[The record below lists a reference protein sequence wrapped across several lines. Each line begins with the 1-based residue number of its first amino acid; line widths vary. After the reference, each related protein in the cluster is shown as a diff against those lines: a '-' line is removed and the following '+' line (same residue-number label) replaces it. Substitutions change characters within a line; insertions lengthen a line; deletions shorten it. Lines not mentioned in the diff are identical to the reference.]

1 MPDSIARSTT
11 SMSPARPSSSV
22 GVLPAALQSVPRA
35 RIFHVAEGEARP
47 AEQEHLHEP
56 VKRDRDLAEE
66 KGAEE
71 LRRDQDVVDD
81 EERERQR
88 RRGAEDVEEIRQR
101 GEAPLRAVELEE
113 PVDAGREDEEGR
125 QEQGQEMQLRVE
137 LRALEAHREGGDHG
151 HRRRHD
157 VMRDDERLLEVLPIH
172 QRAGAAAERAVSAPP
187 PPLSTR
193 PRRPLPTAFASRASG
208 PFALLPPCGGG
219 DGGASAP
226 TGQGGRPFHAGGAMP
241 PSPTLPRNGGE
252 GLSPCRCSSCKA
264 APGTG
269 APVRGEGLSQGRA

>member
-1 MPDSIARSTT
+1 MCPPRS
-11 SMSPARPSSSV
+11 R
-22 GVLPAALQSVPRA
+22 VLRERA
-35 RIFHVAEGEARP
+35 YLHVAEGEARP

-157 VMRDDERLLEVLPIH
+157 VMRDDERLLEVLPNSSKGRGRGGAGGIRPAPAFVNAAAAAAPDGIRVSR
-172 QRAGAAAERAVSAPP
+172 QRAFCTP
-187 PPLSTR
+187 PPLRGRGRRGVGADGAGRAPVPCGRRHAPLSNSPPQRGRGPVALPVLLLQGR
-193 PRRPLPTAFASRASG
+193 PRHGSAG
-208 PFALLPPCGGG
+208 PRRGTLA
-219 DGGASAP
+219 GA
-226 TGQGGRPFHAGGAMP
+226 RLNH
-241 PSPTLPRNGGE
+241 
-252 GLSPCRCSSCKA
+252 
-264 APGTG
+264 
-269 APVRGEGLSQGRA
+269 